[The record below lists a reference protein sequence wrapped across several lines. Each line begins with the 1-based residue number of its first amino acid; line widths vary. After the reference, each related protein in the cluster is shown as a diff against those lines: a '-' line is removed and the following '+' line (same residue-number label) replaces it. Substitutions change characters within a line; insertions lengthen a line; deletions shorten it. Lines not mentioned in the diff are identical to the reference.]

1 MLPILSNTIL
11 PFTGALQEAD
21 DNNKGLSRQVS
32 ELTMIRVQLESE
44 RDSLASELGDIRDAL
59 KDAQARLEAASSALA
74 QLKSDMESRLR
85 EKDNEME
92 NIR

>member
-1 MLPILSNTIL
+1 
-11 PFTGALQEAD
+11 
-21 DNNKGLSRQVS
+21 
-32 ELTMIRVQLESE
+32 VQLESE
-44 RDSLASELGDIRDAL
+44 RDSLAAELGDVRDAL

-92 NIR
+92 NMR